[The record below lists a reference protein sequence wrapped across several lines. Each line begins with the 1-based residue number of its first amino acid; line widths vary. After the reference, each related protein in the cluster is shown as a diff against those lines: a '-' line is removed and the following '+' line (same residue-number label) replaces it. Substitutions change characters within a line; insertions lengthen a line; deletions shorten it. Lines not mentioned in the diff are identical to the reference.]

1 MRYIYKHG
9 NQYWYQRAIPEKL
22 SVLLGK
28 KTLKVSLKTNK
39 ISMAIKRAK
48 LQALEHQRMFG
59 DLKNNSKKY
68 FKSIFGAKLF
78 DLNKY
83 TLSFID
89 DFDDMINE
97 TFFKS
102 RG

>member
-1 MRYIYKHG
+1 
-9 NQYWYQRAIPEKL
+9 
-22 SVLLGK
+22 
-28 KTLKVSLKTNK
+28 
-39 ISMAIKRAK
+39 
-48 LQALEHQRMFG
+48 MFG

-97 TFFKS
+97 NFFKS
-102 RG
+102 RGLRKTLKKMKLKNKYRMLYS